1 LAVSATI
8 NLEVPFSAGNHK
20 MTIAY
25 LSHPSFMAHDMGAG
39 HPEQPARLS
48 AISDQLI
55 AAGLETALQH
65 HDAPAANK
73 MQLQRAHDGEYID
86 SLFSAAPSQ
95 GTVWLDG
102 DTAMNPHTLQAA
114 LHAAGAA
121 IRGVDL
127 VMEGAAQQAFCAVRP
142 PGHHAERNR
151 AMGFCFFNNVVVGA
165 AHALAHHGLS
175 RVAIVDFDVHHGN
188 GTEDIVA
195 DNDQI
200 LFCSTYQHPFYPHT
214 AEVGRHKNV
223 INCPLPAGAG
233 GVEFRAAIEQQWL
246 PALEQFKPELILISA
261 GFDGH
266 LLDNMAGL
274 ELLESDYEWVTQ
286 QLCRVAQRHAEGRV
300 VSCLEGGYNLEA
312 LARSVVVHIRAF
324 LTD

>member
-1 LAVSATI
+1 
-8 NLEVPFSAGNHK
+8 

-48 AISDQLI
+48 AIADQLI
-55 AAGLETALQH
+55 SSGLEAALQRY
-65 HDAPAANK
+65 DAPAASK
-73 MQLQRAHDGEYID
+73 LQLQRAHDREYID
-86 SLFSAAPSQ
+86 SLFSASPRQ
-95 GTVWLDG
+95 GSVWLDS

-127 VMEGAAQQAFCAVRP
+127 VMEGSAQQAFCAVRP

-151 AMGFCFFNNVVVGA
+151 AMGFCFFNNVAVGA

-188 GTEDIVA
+188 GTEHIVA
-195 DNDQI
+195 DNEQI
-200 LFCSTYQHPFYPHT
+200 LFCSTYQHPFYPPST
-214 AEVGRHKNV
+214 EVGLHKNV
-223 INCPLPAGAG
+223 INCPLPAGSS

-266 LLDNMAGL
+266 LLDDMAGL
-274 ELLESDYEWVTQ
+274 QLVEGDYQWVTK
-286 QLCRVAQRHAEGRV
+286 QLCLVAQRHANGRI

-312 LARSVVVHIRAF
+312 LARSAVTHIKAF
-324 LTD
+324 SVD